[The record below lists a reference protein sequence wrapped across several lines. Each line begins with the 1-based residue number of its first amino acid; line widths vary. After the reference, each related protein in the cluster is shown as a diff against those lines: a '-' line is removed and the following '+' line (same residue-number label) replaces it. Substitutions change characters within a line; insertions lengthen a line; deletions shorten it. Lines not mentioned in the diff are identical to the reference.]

1 MSSYRLVSGMRVL
14 VGACDGR
21 GSVALKTDFPPG
33 EEALHAAFASID
45 ADGNG
50 RLDAVEIQQALSVL
64 GMAAMPSEAF
74 AVLQK
79 YDTDRSGGIEL
90 AEFARLVHEL
100 PCLFQT
106 SDGVDSGEVVA
117 ILDETPKFDHIL
129 VARQD
134 GVRGYIRVRNLHV
147 QAWPFGQ
154 WQPSLSTSLTSHTSF
169 VWSSSELQQ
178 RGSFRIDGHHLT
190 FTHGSSRHEV
200 TVLSSHAFSVEGWDG
215 YLFLLDA
222 ARTEVVLWDGAAVI
236 DRARA
241 EGVAAAAGAAPA
253 LAPGWQGVF
262 TWAKHE
268 RTERMGCQF
277 SVSDAGRTFT
287 RRGSEAP
294 DPIVLITPHAWHHG
308 DGTRVYLLD
317 DSSDGRSMQ
326 RAITVWTPSVVAA
339 CIAFPTTYAR
349 KHGAPADAWRLAP
362 GGSVIAGNVMH
373 AGGGTL
379 LRRRPDLSLDAA
391 NRTDVQIF
399 DGDIC
404 TVLDV
409 ADAPAVPP
417 PAAAAAAVGEGLST
431 CAWVRVCK
439 AGVGE
444 GWLSTNNVHI
454 QGHGYA
460 PAAGAP
466 APPVPGIN
474 PLGRPLLD
482 INPLGRP
489 LLDINPL
496 GRPLPPEWQ
505 QPQTLNLHLAAVEQG
520 SADWAR
526 LESRLRETV
535 PSATLRRVERIQNVR
550 LYASF
555 DVQMAMLQNDLGG
568 ERPMVQELFHGTGK
582 TPPHTIYNG
591 QEGFDMRFCDQGL
604 WGIASYF
611 AVEAA
616 YSNTDK
622 YCYKNERGERELL
635 VADVITGRTIELPP
649 DASLRIPPE
658 MLSTTASKFN
668 QGAPWDFFMSHKQDE
683 SGHPVALITMDL
695 TIAGKKVWL
704 DVNMNDCGAPAM
716 MEGVEH
722 SKTFVLVLS
731 DRYFDSKYCVM
742 ELRRAISLRKKIVL
756 CHKQGVN
763 VGAILQRRPP
773 DPEFANIGDTQSLEL
788 IISDAQFRKCVVE
801 RLIASGASMPSG
813 TRYDSVTGMGGGGG
827 HSRVYMIYRH
837 DRAYPK
843 FRLTYVTDQDR
854 RPSMHEPPTPAKP
867 PTLATPRFPIPMP
880 LPFSSAAA
888 VDTFALYLRPHL
900 ALGSARWA
908 VGWQA
913 ADHLQ
918 QNWGGLHVTLC
929 SFAPKLSS
937 GAHGHHGG
945 GLTETLRQVQ
955 ARLFHARGPGGGL
968 ARWQLAARHGPIWYR
983 RDHVL
988 MIQLQTAA
996 PSENLSAICHVV
1008 QSAGM
1013 VNPRS
1018 AANLHLTLGD
1028 TRRLPPLPGGA
1039 TFPAEGANEPLPPEL
1054 AADLYEA
1061 HWALS
1066 VAKLPGGS
1074 CPATDNE
1081 VLPI

>member
-1 MSSYRLVSGMRVL
+1 
-14 VGACDGR
+14 
-21 GSVALKTDFPPG
+21 
-33 EEALHAAFASID
+33 
-45 ADGNG
+45 
-50 RLDAVEIQQALSVL
+50 
-64 GMAAMPSEAF
+64 
-74 AVLQK
+74 
-79 YDTDRSGGIEL
+79 
-90 AEFARLVHEL
+90 
-100 PCLFQT
+100 
-106 SDGVDSGEVVA
+106 VDSGEVVA

-134 GVRGYIRVRNLHV
+134 GVQGYIRVRNLHV
-147 QAWPFGQ
+147 QAWPLRQ
-154 WQPSLSTSLTSHTSF
+154 RQPSLSATLTSHRF
-169 VWSSSELQQ
+169 VWSGELQQ
-178 RGSFRIDGHHLT
+178 RGAFSIDGQYLT
-190 FTHGSSRHEV
+190 FTHGSSRHRV
-200 TVLSSHAFSVEGWDG
+200 TVLGSHAFSVEGRDG

-222 ARTEVVLWDGAAVI
+222 ARTEIVLWDGAAVI
-236 DRARA
+236 HIARA
-241 EGVAAAAGAAPA
+241 EGVAAATGAAPA

-326 RAITVWTPSVVAA
+326 RAITVWTPSVVAS
-339 CIAFPTTYAR
+339 CIAFPTTCAGQ
-349 KHGAPADAWRLAP
+349 HGAPADAWRLAP
-362 GGSVIAGNVMH
+362 RGSVIAGNVMH

-391 NRTDVQIF
+391 NCTDVQIF
-399 DGDIC
+399 DGDVC
-404 TVLDV
+404 TVLEV
-409 ADAPAVPP
+409 ADGL
-417 PAAAAAAVGEGLST
+417 GEGLGT

-439 AGVGE
+439 AGVGD

-474 PLGRPLLD
+474 PLGRP
-482 INPLGRP
+482 I
-489 LLDINPL
+489 
-496 GRPLPPEWQ
+496 PPEWQ
-505 QPQTLNLHLAAVEQG
+505 QPQAENLHLAAVEPG

-526 LESRLRETV
+526 LESRLLATV

-555 DVQMAMLQNDLGG
+555 DVQMTMLQNDLGG
-568 ERPMVQELFHGTGK
+568 ERPTVQDLFHGTGR
-582 TPPHTIYNG
+582 TPPHMIYNG
-591 QEGFDMRFCDQGL
+591 QEGFDMRFCDQGM

-649 DASLRIPPE
+649 DASLRMPPE
-658 MLSTTASKFN
+658 MPSTTASMIN

-683 SGHPVALITMDL
+683 SGRAVALITRDL
-695 TIAGKKVWL
+695 EQAGKKVWL
-704 DVNMNDCGAPAM
+704 DVNMNDCGTPAM

-722 SKTFVLVLS
+722 SKTFMLVLS
-731 DRYFDSKYCVM
+731 DGYFDSQFCVM

-763 VGAILQRRPP
+763 VGPILQRKPP

-813 TRYDSVTGMGGGGG
+813 ARYDSVTGIGGGGG
-827 HSRVYMIYRH
+827 PSRVFMIYRH

-854 RPSMHEPPTPAKP
+854 RPSMHAPPTQARP
-867 PTLATPRFPIPMP
+867 PRLPIPMP
-880 LPFSSAAA
+880 LPFSSAAS

-918 QNWGGLHVTLC
+918 QDWGGLHVTLC

-937 GAHGHHGG
+937 GVHGHHGG
-945 GLTETLRQVQ
+945 GLKETLRQVQ
-955 ARLFHARGPGGGL
+955 ACLS

-983 RDHVL
+983 RNHIL
-988 MIQLQTAA
+988 MIQLQTAT
-996 PSENLSAICHVV
+996 PSNNLSGICRVV

-1018 AANLHLTLGD
+1018 AADLHLTLGD

-1039 TFPAEGANEPLPPEL
+1039 AFPAEGANEPLPPEL

-1081 VLPI
+1081 VVPL

>member
-21 GSVALKTDFPPG
+21 SSVPLKTVFPPG
-33 EEALHAAFASID
+33 EEALRAAFASLD

-50 RLDAVEIQQALSVL
+50 RLDAVEIQQALSKL

-90 AEFARLVHEL
+90 AEFARFVHEL

-147 QAWPFGQ
+147 QAWPWRQ
-154 WQPSLSTSLTSHTSF
+154 RQPSLSATLTSHRF
-169 VWSSSELQQ
+169 VWSGELQQ
-178 RGSFRIDGHHLT
+178 RGAFSIDGQYLT
-190 FTHGSSRHEV
+190 FTHGSSRHRV
-200 TVLSSHAFSVEGWDG
+200 TVLGSHAFSVEGWDG

-222 ARTEVVLWDGAAVI
+222 ARTEIVLWDGAAVI
-236 DRARA
+236 HIARA
-241 EGVAAAAGAAPA
+241 EGVAAPTGAAPA

-326 RAITVWTPSVVAA
+326 RAITVWTPSVVAS
-339 CIAFPTTYAR
+339 CIAFPTTCAGQ
-349 KHGAPADAWRLAP
+349 HGAPADAWRLAP

-399 DGDIC
+399 DGDVC
-404 TVLDV
+404 TVLEV
-409 ADAPAVPP
+409 ADGL
-417 PAAAAAAVGEGLST
+417 GEGLST

-474 PLGRPLLD
+474 PLGRPL
-482 INPLGRP
+482 
-489 LLDINPL
+489 
-496 GRPLPPEWQ
+496 PPEWQ
-505 QPQTLNLHLAAVEQG
+505 QPQAENLHLAAVEPG

-526 LESRLRETV
+526 LESRLLATV

-555 DVQMAMLQNDLGG
+555 DVQMTMLQNDLGG
-568 ERPMVQELFHGTGK
+568 ERPTVQELFHGTGR
-582 TPPHTIYNG
+582 TPPHMIYNG
-591 QEGFDMRFCDQGL
+591 QEGFDMRFCDQGM

-649 DASLRIPPE
+649 DASLRMPPE
-658 MLSTTASKFN
+658 MPSMTWARPTA
-668 QGAPWDFFMSHKQDE
+668 GIE
-683 SGHPVALITMDL
+683 SGA
-695 TIAGKKVWL
+695 A
-704 DVNMNDCGAPAM
+704 
-716 MEGVEH
+716 
-722 SKTFVLVLS
+722 
-731 DRYFDSKYCVM
+731 
-742 ELRRAISLRKKIVL
+742 
-756 CHKQGVN
+756 
-763 VGAILQRRPP
+763 
-773 DPEFANIGDTQSLEL
+773 
-788 IISDAQFRKCVVE
+788 
-801 RLIASGASMPSG
+801 ASMPSG
-813 TRYDSVTGMGGGGG
+813 TRYDSVTGIGGGGG
-827 HSRVYMIYRH
+827 HSRVFMIYRH

-854 RPSMHEPPTPAKP
+854 RPSMHAPPTQARP
-867 PTLATPRFPIPMP
+867 PRLPIPMP

-937 GAHGHHGG
+937 GVHGHHGG
-945 GLTETLRQVQ
+945 GLKETLRQVQ
-955 ARLFHARGPGGGL
+955 ACLS

-983 RDHVL
+983 RNHIL
-988 MIQLQTAA
+988 MIQLQTAT
-996 PSENLSAICHVV
+996 PSKNLSGICRVV

-1018 AANLHLTLGD
+1018 AADLHLTLGD

-1039 TFPAEGANEPLPPEL
+1039 AFPAEGANEPLPPEL

-1081 VLPI
+1081 VVPI